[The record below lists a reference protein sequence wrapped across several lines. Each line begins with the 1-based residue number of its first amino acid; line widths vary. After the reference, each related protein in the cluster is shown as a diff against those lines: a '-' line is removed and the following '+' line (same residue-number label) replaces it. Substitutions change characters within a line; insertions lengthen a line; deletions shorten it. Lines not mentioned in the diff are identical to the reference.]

1 MHALVSAWLAEGR
14 GHLQM
19 CAHWRD
25 GECLPLKA
33 RVCVLAQRV
42 TQACAHTRW
51 HSSITPLSDRRY
63 RCGRCSAASE
73 GLSAGPT
80 VRVCPSA

>member
-1 MHALVSAWLAEGR
+1 MSAWLAEGR

-19 CAHWRD
+19 CAHWRP

-42 TQACAHTRW
+42 TQACAHTRGILP
-51 HSSITPLSDRRY
+51 SPLSDRRY
-63 RCGRCSAASE
+63 QCGRCSSASE
-73 GLSAGPT
+73 GLSAGPA
-80 VRVCPSA
+80 VCGRPSA